1 MPNTVG
7 GISIATNQLANTALL
22 NLNRISS
29 TLGKLVSQLSSGL
42 RVVTAADDPSGLAI
56 AVNLNDQATGFDTAN
71 LNVQDATNAANVA
84 DGALSTVTS
93 ILQRVRSLAIEA
105 ANTITSSTDRQ
116 ALQAKSAVAPRNQPD
131 FEQHELQRSSTAR
144 RQPRGLP
151 AGDST
156 PRRRSPRTRKSV
168 RSTRTS
174 PVAARRPSSPA
185 SRSARRTPRSS
196 TARSKSKLRRSTRP
210 RKVSI
215 VSFFTSGTSSYSQ
228 LAQIFT
234 LSSNTGV
241 FASAFSFDGVTVN
254 FNPSAGTVD
263 VNSTAFIKVLQYV
276 SVNSNPNGPAFQFQG
291 GANEGATISVGLV
304 SVSTSSL
311 RVSNINVATTQI
323 VNGNPSTAG
332 AVLGAQDAIGQID
345 QAITQVNGARAVLG
359 AVISRLQNAVE
370 QQQHRLGQPD
380 SVGVR
385 HHGPQRRSS
394 DLRVQQTADPRPDR
408 HDGARAVEHQRPDGP
423 RSVPLIPVIQRSQLA
438 RGSAS
443 AGPFLSSI

>member
-7 GISIATNQLANTALL
+7 GISIATNQLANVALL
-22 NLNRISS
+22 NLNRSQS

-56 AVNLNDQATGFDTAN
+56 AVNLNNQAAGFDTAN

-116 ALQAKSAVAPRNQPD
+116 ALQKEVSQLLQEINQISSNTNFNGQALLDGSHAGFQPATNASATITANAQIGTFNTNVVGGGSSALVTSVSISTSNAAIVDGTIEIQVAQINA
-131 FEQHELQRSSTAR
+131 TA
-144 RQPRGLP
+144 QGI
-151 AGDST
+151 
-156 PRRRSPRTRKSV
+156 
-168 RSTRTS
+168 
-174 PVAARRPSSPA
+174 
-185 SRSARRTPRSS
+185 
-196 TARSKSKLRRSTRP
+196 
-210 RKVSI
+210 I
-215 VSFFTSGTSSYSQ
+215 VSFFTSGTASYSQ

-234 LSSNTGV
+234 LGSTTAPFDSV
-241 FASAFSFDGVTVN
+241 FSFDGVTVN

-263 VNSTAFIKVLQYV
+263 VNATSFIKVLQYV

-311 RVSNINVATTQI
+311 RVSNVNVATTQL

-345 QAITQVNGARAVLG
+345 QAITQVNGARAALG
-359 AVISRLQNAVE
+359 AVISRLQNAANNNNIA
-370 QQQHRLGQPD
+370 
-380 SVGVR
+380 SVN
-385 HHGPQRRSS
+385 
-394 DLRVQQTADPRPDR
+394 LTA
-408 HDGARAVEHQRPDGP
+408 
-423 RSVPLIPVIQRSQLA
+423 
-438 RGSAS
+438 SAS
-443 AGPFLSSI
+443 DITDLNVGQATSEYNKEQILIQIGTTVLAQSNTNAQTVLGLFR